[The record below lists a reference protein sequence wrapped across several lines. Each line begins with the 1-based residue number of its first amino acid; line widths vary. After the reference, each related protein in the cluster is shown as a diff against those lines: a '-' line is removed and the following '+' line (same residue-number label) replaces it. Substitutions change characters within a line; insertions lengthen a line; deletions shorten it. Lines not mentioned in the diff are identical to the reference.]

1 MVFRAAVSFP
11 GYPDQ
16 FFVITFSLARL
27 PSVKSFLLKDAATFS
42 LLFQGILHNH
52 SPMSGGKG
60 IEKWGP
66 GMAPL
71 NINCRER

>member
-1 MVFRAAVSFP
+1 
-11 GYPDQ
+11 
-16 FFVITFSLARL
+16 
-27 PSVKSFLLKDAATFS
+27 VKSFLLKVAATFS
-42 LLFQGILHNH
+42 LLFQGVLHNH

-71 NINCRER
+71 NINFRER